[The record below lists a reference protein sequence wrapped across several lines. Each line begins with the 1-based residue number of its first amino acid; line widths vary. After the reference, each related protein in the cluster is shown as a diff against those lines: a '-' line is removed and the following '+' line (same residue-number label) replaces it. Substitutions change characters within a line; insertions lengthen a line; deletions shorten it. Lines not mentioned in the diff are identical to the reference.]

1 MSCLAPGQGRVA
13 LVPLD
18 DRPCNR
24 LFPGQVA
31 RICGFEV
38 LTPPRDYLG
47 RFLIPGNGYR
57 IGEWLLEVAN
67 QVDAFAVSLDML
79 AYGGLIAER
88 TPDVTVSEAL
98 RRLAVVRE
106 LRRRFPS
113 KLIVAFIVVQ
123 RLSVTSS
130 SPEMAAHVRDIH
142 RYSQLADLVER
153 HSSSDHRAEL
163 AALEQRI
170 PRGML
175 MDYLHARQRNHA
187 VSMEMLRWAADG
199 VFDFLGI
206 CQEDSAPWG
215 LHVGEQQRLA
225 KAIEEMQLDRRA
237 LIYCGADEESTLL
250 AMRCVCILTGF
261 EPRISLWPLLRE
273 GLEVTADFEDRPV
286 AQTIEGLVAALTGS
300 VVTSPS
306 SAHFTLFVNT
316 PLPLDQGDV
325 TYLGWPAPRRAPPDA
340 ARLAALDA
348 FVAGI
353 SSHLAEGRPVAIA
366 DVAYTNRSDPAL
378 VERLCAAC
386 DLTRLDAYGG
396 WNRACDTVGVA
407 LAQAAACALV
417 RQSAD
422 ETPDYAASERAL
434 CQQEFLLYRF
444 VDDWVY
450 QGEVRAE
457 AMNYAR
463 DQGCVPEDLRSRYP
477 DVERYVQERLEPV
490 AFRIHGEH
498 FEGRPLQPGIG
509 SNPLS
514 ARIGPLEA
522 CRVSLPWPRTFE
534 VEVKVEVRR
543 SWSP

>member
-1 MSCLAPGQGRVA
+1 MRRFSPGQGRVA

-38 LTPPRDYLG
+38 LTPPRDHLG

-57 IGEWLLEVAN
+57 IGEWLLEVAS
-67 QVDAFAVSLDML
+67 QVDAFVLSLDML

-88 TPDVTVSEAL
+88 TPDVTVPEAL

-106 LRRRFPS
+106 LRRRFPA
-113 KLIVAFIVVQ
+113 KLIVAFTVVQ

-130 SPEMAAHVRDIH
+130 SPEIAAHVRDIH

-153 HSSSDHRAEL
+153 LDRSDHRAER
-163 AALEQRI
+163 AALEERI
-170 PRGML
+170 PSALL
-175 MDYLHARQRNHA
+175 MDYLHARERNHA
-187 VSMEMLRWAADG
+187 VSMEMLHWAADG

-225 KAIEEMQLDRRA
+225 KAIEEMRLDKRA
-237 LIYCGADEESTLL
+237 QIYCGADEESTLL
-250 AMRCVCILTGF
+250 TMRCACVLTGF

-286 AQTIEGLVAALTGS
+286 AQTIEGLIAALTGS

-306 SAHFTLFVNT
+306 SVDFVLFANT
-316 PLPLDQGDV
+316 PLPLAEGDA
-325 TYLGWPAPRRAPPDA
+325 TNLGWPAPRRAAPDA
-340 ARLAALDA
+340 ARMAALDA
-348 FVAGI
+348 FVAEV
-353 SSHLAEGRPVAIA
+353 SRHVAEGHPVAIA

-378 VERLCAAC
+378 IERLCATC
-386 DLTRLDAYGG
+386 DVTRLDAYGG

-422 ETPDYAASERAL
+422 ETPEYAAIERAL
-434 CQQEFLLYRF
+434 CHQEFLLHRF
-444 VDDWVY
+444 VDDWAY
-450 QGEVRAE
+450 QGEVRTE
-457 AMNYAR
+457 AMIYSR

-490 AFRIHGEH
+490 AFRLHGAH
-498 FEGRPLQPGIG
+498 FEGRPLRAGIG
-509 SNPLS
+509 SKPLS

-534 VEVKVEVRR
+534 VEVKVEIRR